1 MSFENDI
8 TSIKKLFEDNQLFK
22 PASEDDKAE
31 RKAYDEQK
39 YIGKLAE
46 LRSIIYPKIEQLKK
60 TYKITNVS
68 MRVDD
73 EFENPVF
80 LFDITINGKI
90 VTLSAW
96 KNLNFNEYD
105 FAVHGKN
112 FGGSIDFHSSKISK
126 FVAKWADRMSGT
138 ERKLKNGIY
147 IIGESKLNDDNQL
160 FKPASPEDK
169 IDRPKPKTNL
179 RIIFQETVPL
189 IYWEDL
195 TDEEKKEFDYDVA
208 DEGTFFRYRDNTYD
222 LCSFIRT
229 NRDGELAELGWQG
242 VSQGT
247 YDSGEVVKDFD
258 NGDEI
263 TVAGFYCSSI
273 EEAINEDN
281 LLFKPASNDD
291 REERQ
296 AAERARIEPLV
307 RKQINKLKTIIFP
320 KILDGLRSNGKVE
333 DVEMDD
339 SLELGRLGTIGD
351 DFIIVHLSFT
361 FRGHEVDISV
371 NAAVQS
377 EYYRSNE
384 YHIELAFPVY
394 KSFSCL
400 TVSGTI
406 FNIIKYSREEDTE
419 ERMSDLRTKSKA
431 TKRVTA
437 GAFKTVFD
445 VGRAFING
453 EVAGGVTH
461 NKNLQA
467 SIINDVLYS
476 YATPIAIRKDGTV
489 YAVDKKFSNTTTRLQ
504 DTLRGATKISVEE
517 FKEILIEKGITNFG
531 YLGENN
537 ISIKED
543 NNLFKPASSDDLNG
557 RPKQFQFTGD
567 DIGCYVDCSRGI
579 YVGKRIQELAIEYGW
594 SNDPNANSAVLD
606 PNDEAYYDATDEAE
620 EFLNT
625 LCDDTVYF
633 GVNENGD
640 FMLMKRAT

>member
-31 RKAYDEQK
+31 RKTYDEQK

-105 FAVHGKN
+105 FAVNGEN
-112 FGGSIDFHSSKISK
+112 FGGSIEFHSSKISK

-138 ERKLKNGIY
+138 EGEH
-147 IIGESKLNDDNQL
+147 IGESKLNDDNQL

-189 IYWEDL
+189 IYWQDL
-195 TDEEKKEFDYDVA
+195 TPEEKKEFDYDVA

-247 YDSGEVVKDFD
+247 YDSGDVVKDFD

-263 TVAGFYCSSI
+263 TVAGFYCSSV

-307 RKQINKLKTIIFP
+307 RKQINKIKTIIFP

-333 DVEMDD
+333 DVEV
-339 SLELGRLGTIGD
+339 SETFATSQFGTD
-351 DFIIVHLSFT
+351 TFYVFLYLT
-361 FRGHEVDISV
+361 FRESSIKI
-371 NAAVQS
+371 AVEALS
-377 EYYRSNE
+377 DYRTYTIEIDGRQVRASKVSNV
-384 YHIELAFPVY
+384 IQ
-394 KSFSCL
+394 
-400 TVSGTI
+400 
-406 FNIIKYSREEDTE
+406 NIIRIARKYDTE
-419 ERMSDLRTKSKA
+419 DQMPDLRTQSKA
-431 TKRVTA
+431 TKRVTT
-437 GAFKTVFD
+437 GSFKNVFD

-517 FKEILIEKGITNFG
+517 FKEMLTEKGITNFG

-606 PNDEAYYDATDEAE
+606 PNDESYYDATDEAE

-633 GVNENGD
+633 GVNESGD
-640 FMLMKRAT
+640 FMLMKRDTE

>member
-138 ERKLKNGIY
+138 EREH
-147 IIGESKLNDDNQL
+147 IGESKLNDDNQL

-242 VSQGT
+242 VSQGP
-247 YDSGEVVKDFD
+247 YDSGDVVKDFD

-351 DFIIVHLSFT
+351 DSIRVHLSFT

-377 EYYRSNE
+377 RYYRSNE

-406 FNIIKYSREEDTE
+406 LNIIKYSREEDTE

-437 GAFKTVFD
+437 GSFKTVFD

-567 DIGCYVDCSRGI
+567 DIGCYVDCQRGI

-594 SNDPNANSAVLD
+594 ANDPNANSAVLN

-640 FMLMKRAT
+640 FMLMKRDT

>member
-126 FVAKWADRMSGT
+126 FVAKWADRMSST
-138 ERKLKNGIY
+138 KRELKNGIY
-147 IIGESKLNDDNQL
+147 IIGESKLNEDNQL

-169 IDRPKPKTNL
+169 NSRPKPKSNIK
-179 RIIFQETVPL
+179 IIFQETVPL
-189 IYWEDL
+189 IYWQDL
-195 TDEEKKEFDYDVA
+195 TPEEKKEFDYDSA

-247 YDSGEVVKDFD
+247 YDSGDVVKDFD

-263 TVAGFYCSSI
+263 TVAGFYYSSI

-333 DVEMDD
+333 DVEI
-339 SLELGRLGTIGD
+339 SETFATSQYGTD
-351 DFIIVHLSFT
+351 TFYVFLFLT
-361 FRGHEVDISV
+361 FRESIIKIAVDALSDYRTYTIEIDGRQVRASKV
-371 NAAVQS
+371 NNVIQ
-377 EYYRSNE
+377 
-384 YHIELAFPVY
+384 
-394 KSFSCL
+394 
-400 TVSGTI
+400 
-406 FNIIKYSREEDTE
+406 NIIRIARKDDTE
-419 ERMSDLRTKSKA
+419 EQMPDLRTKSKA

-437 GAFKTVFD
+437 GSFKTVFD

-476 YATPIAIRKDGTV
+476 YATPIAIRKDGKI
-489 YAVDKKFSNTTTRLQ
+489 YEVDKKFSNTTTRLQ
-504 DTLRGATKISVEE
+504 DALRGATKISVEE
-517 FKEILIEKGITNFG
+517 FKEMLTEKGITNFG

-640 FMLMKRAT
+640 FMLMKRDTE